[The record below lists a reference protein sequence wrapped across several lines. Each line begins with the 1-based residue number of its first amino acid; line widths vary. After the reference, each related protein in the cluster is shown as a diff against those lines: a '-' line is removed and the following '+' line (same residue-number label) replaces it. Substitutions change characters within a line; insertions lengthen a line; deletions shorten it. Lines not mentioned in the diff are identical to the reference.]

1 MKRILRLL
9 SIVLVSLAVSAP
21 LAARE
26 EILSFD
32 SQIEVFADGSMQVN
46 EAIAVRAEGKLIK
59 RGIYRDFPTD
69 YRDAAGNRYVVGF
82 EVLRV
87 TRDGYSEPFFT
98 EKYSNGVRVY
108 IGNKNS
114 YLESGEYRYEITYRT
129 DRQLGFFAA
138 HDELY
143 WNVTGNGWG
152 FPINS
157 ATASV
162 VLPQGVAA
170 SDITVEA
177 YTGAYGA
184 KGSAYRANVRGDS
197 HAEFVSTTTLAPNE
211 GLSIVVGWPK
221 GFVDEPGLV
230 RQVTWL
236 LQDNAGLLI
245 ALAALFL
252 NILYLWLVWR
262 RYGMDPEAGPIFPH
276 YEPPAKLSPGAC
288 RYIQQMSHDNRAFT
302 AAVMSLAVKGYLK
315 IHEGRT
321 EALKAITGDNLYET
335 SIEHLSPLQQKM
347 LSPLLEWADKRIEE
361 AHDDTFVLQKL
372 EDTVVTAE
380 CGPGEKALL
389 RALFSKGQ
397 FLLLSNTNHK
407 VVAAAMTA
415 HKAALKRYYQR
426 QYFLVNGGLIIP
438 ACLIGFF
445 GFFLASTA
453 GEPAPLTILAL
464 FANVPLIVVFLR
476 LLKAPT
482 PQGRTLLNHI
492 EGFTMYLTVAE
503 AADLARIENIAGPV
517 PEKTTA
523 LFEGYLPY
531 AVAFDVDQPWA
542 AQFESLFARLAA
554 EQGQSYRPHWYNSN
568 RTIHSFNSFASN
580 LSGSLGSAI
589 SASATAPGSSSG
601 GGGGGSSGGG
611 GGGGGGGGW

>member
-1 MKRILRLL
+1 VKSMLRLL
-9 SIVLVSLAVSAP
+9 SIVLISIAVSAP

-32 SQIEVFADGSMQVN
+32 SCIEVLADGSMQVN
-46 EAIAVRAEGKLIK
+46 ETITVRAEGDRIK

-87 TRDGYSEPFFT
+87 TREGYSEPFFT
-98 EKYSNGVRVY
+98 EKRSNGVRVY
-108 IGNKNS
+108 IGDKNS
-114 YLESGEYRYEITYRT
+114 YLQPGEYRYEITYRT
-129 DRQLGFFAA
+129 NRQLGFFAV

-157 ATASV
+157 VTANV

-170 SDITVEA
+170 TDITVEA
-177 YTGAYGA
+177 YTGASGA
-184 KGSAYRANVRGDS
+184 KGSAYRANVPGDS
-197 HAEFVSTTTLAPNE
+197 RAGFVTTEVLAPNE
-211 GLSIVVGWPK
+211 GLTIVVGWPK

-230 RQVTWL
+230 RKVTWL

-245 ALAALFL
+245 ALATLFL
-252 NILYLWLVWR
+252 NVLYLWLVWK
-262 RYGMDPEAGPIFPH
+262 RYGVDPEAGPVFPH

-321 EALKAITGDNLYET
+321 EALKAITGDNLYEAST
-335 SIEHLSPLQQKM
+335 EHLSPLQKKV
-347 LSPLLEWADKRIEE
+347 LSPLLEWAKSRIED
-361 AHDDTFVLQKL
+361 AHDDTFVLERL
-372 EDTVVTAE
+372 DDTGVAAE

-397 FLLLSNTNHK
+397 FLLLSNSNHK
-407 VVAAAMTA
+407 VVSAAMSA
-415 HKAALKRYYQR
+415 HKKSLGNYYKK
-426 QYFLVNGGLIIP
+426 QYFLTNGGLIFP
-438 ACLIGFF
+438 AFFIGVV
-445 GFFLASTA
+445 GFLLAGTT

-464 FANVPLIVVFLR
+464 GGNVPLIVVFLR

-482 PQGRTLLNHI
+482 LKGRLLLNHI

-542 AQFESLFARLAA
+542 SQFESVFARLAA

-568 RTIHSFNSFASN
+568 RPIHSFNNFASN